1 MDQHFAD
8 LKKGGIFTG
17 NQAVALVRIETA
29 RVSRLTNSKQ
39 RGALMKRLAMGLA
52 VILLSAGLHAQERR
66 AYEGVVGLEGKTIGT
81 LILLDSSGTSLQGWI
96 RLEDFLPIDGGSV
109 LEYGVEFTAA
119 GNRYEVDERRGRISY
134 SGQDG
139 EGSRYIR
146 RLESQTGRLEEL
158 TESRRFSRIAM
169 VEVNGRVRRFAV
181 GRPTLWKHSEAPFE
195 TFDRIE
201 DLLGKEISLWLADT
215 DNRGGRLVA
224 IEEPA
229 DMNIPLKEP

>member
-1 MDQHFAD
+1 M
-8 LKKGGIFTG
+8 
-17 NQAVALVRIETA
+17 N
-29 RVSRLTNSKQ
+29 
-39 RGALMKRLAMGLA
+39 RLAIALG
-52 VILLSAGLHAQERR
+52 VILLSAAAQAQERR
-66 AYEGVVGLEGKTIGT
+66 AYEGVVGLEGQTIGT
-81 LILLDSSGTSLQGWI
+81 LILLDSSGTSLRGWL
-96 RLEDFLPIDGGSV
+96 RLEDFVPIESGSV
-109 LEYGVEFTAA
+109 LEHGIKFTAA

-134 SGQDG
+134 SGPDG

-146 RLESQTGRLEEL
+146 RLERQTGRLEEL
-158 TESRRFSRIAM
+158 TESRRFSRVAM
-169 VEVNGRVRRFAV
+169 VEVNGRVRRFNV

-201 DLLGKEISLWLADT
+201 ELLGKEISLWLADA